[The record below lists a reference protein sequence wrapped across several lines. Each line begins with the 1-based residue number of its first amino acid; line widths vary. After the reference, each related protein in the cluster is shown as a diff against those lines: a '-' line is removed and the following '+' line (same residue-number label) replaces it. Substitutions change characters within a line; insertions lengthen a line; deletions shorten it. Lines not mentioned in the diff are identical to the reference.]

1 MRLLKSAA
9 LAALLTG
16 AGAVAALANVGAG
29 LVGNSVTVTGPD
41 GASVI
46 LYYPDAS
53 TVERQ
58 APDGSTAS
66 GTWSVN
72 GQDICTAFPGEEEAC
87 VTVTEEAPTVG
98 ASGEIPGEGGVST
111 WAVSEG
117 KAF

>member
-1 MRLLKSAA
+1 MRMIKSVA

-16 AGAVAALANVGAG
+16 AGAVAALANVGNG
-29 LVGNSVTVTGPD
+29 LVGNSVTLTGPD
-41 GASVI
+41 GATVV

-53 TVERQ
+53 SVERQ
-58 APDGSTAS
+58 LPDGTTTA

-72 GQDICTAFPGEEEAC
+72 GQDICTTFPGEEQAC
-87 VTVTEEAPTVG
+87 VTVSEEAPAVG
-98 ASGEIPGEGGVST
+98 ASGEIPGEAGVST

>member
-1 MRLLKSAA
+1 MRILKSVA

-16 AGAVAALANVGAG
+16 AGAVAALANVGSG

-58 APDGSTAS
+58 TPDGATAS

-72 GQDICTAFPGEEEAC
+72 GQDICTAFPGEDEAC
-87 VTVTEEAPTVG
+87 VTVTEEAPAVG
-98 ASGEIPGEGGVST
+98 ASGEIPGEAGVST
-111 WAVSEG
+111 WAVTEG
-117 KAF
+117 KGF